1 MFRNEN
7 GYDLPSILG
16 AVMVIVSAFCC
27 VDTLRI
33 WPLGL
38 SILDMLIYSNII
50 PDMLILA
57 GGIAALATKSESY
70 CTRIALAGMCIGA
83 SFFIRNIFFA
93 DFYEYLSFIVG
104 IIAFIVGVMTLVSSA
119 SLLCG
124 YTHYA
129 TRLLQCTTIMIVIE
143 LFPVWVSYDMLIP
156 WSVIFSIYYY
166 IPLLIAVYIVM
177 LVCLMHESVRIPST
191 TQKADRN
198 LEMIKDVIYSDP
210 ETYITPEDAE
220 SLKGFVGGH
229 ASEELNIP
237 LRRGR
242 AERILRIEHT
252 DGGVP
257 KATVVPGTGEH
268 LMSGF
273 RFDVCTLIYD
283 GGDMLRI
290 YGREGVFVQISVRP
304 APKKRDVKWSARLMS
319 KIVPEDDS

>member
-1 MFRNEN
+1 MFRDEN

-16 AVMVIVSAFCC
+16 AVMVIVGAFCC
-27 VDTLRI
+27 VDTLCI
-33 WPLGL
+33 WLPGL
-38 SILDMLIYSNII
+38 SVLDVLIYSEII
-50 PDMLILA
+50 PDMFILA
-57 GGIAALATKSESY
+57 GGIAALATRSESY

-83 SFFIRNIFFA
+83 SFLILNIFFT

-104 IIAFIVGVMTLVSSA
+104 IIAFIVGVMILISSA

-129 TRLLQCTTIMIVIE
+129 TRLLQCTAIMTVIE
-143 LFPVWVSYDMLIP
+143 LFPIWASYNMLMP
-156 WSVIFSIYYY
+156 WSDIFSMYYC
-166 IPLLIAVYIVM
+166 IPLMIAVYIVM
-177 LVCLMHESVRIPST
+177 LACLMHESVRIPSA

-198 LEMIKDVIYSDP
+198 LGMIKDVIYSDP

-220 SLKGFVGGH
+220 SLKGFVEKH
-229 ASEELNIP
+229 ASEELDIP
-237 LRRGR
+237 LRCGKE
-242 AERILRIEHT
+242 ERILRIGRT

-257 KATVVPGTGEH
+257 KATVVPGTGEN

-273 RFDVCTLIYD
+273 RFDVCTLVYD

-304 APKKRDVKWSARLMS
+304 APKKRAIKGSVRLMS